1 MDKPFVLELTNIHKS
16 FGPVK
21 VLEDVSFNLRPGEVH
36 ALLGENG
43 AGKSTLMKILSG
55 FHGKDQGTIRLNGNA
70 VEITAPRQA
79 ITLGI
84 AEIYQELNLVP
95 TLTVAENI
103 FLGREPRHGALQ
115 ALDWAT
121 MHRGAVEALARLG
134 LNLDPG
140 RRVDSLSVAEQQMVE
155 IAKALSTNA
164 RILIMDEPTSALTQK
179 EIDSLFHII
188 RQLRGEGVGII
199 YISHKLDEVFALA
212 DRITVLR
219 DGRLVGTYD
228 AADLDHAK
236 VIRLMVGRELSEMYP
251 KVTVE
256 KGEVVLS
263 ARGLT
268 RRPLLADVSF
278 NLHAGEI
285 LGVTGLMGA
294 GKTEL
299 ASALFGSVP
308 AESGQILL
316 QGRPARLNRPADA
329 IRAGISLVPEDRK
342 TQGVILNMS
351 VQSNI
356 TLPFLQHLR
365 RLMLLDGAREREVAR
380 SSIER
385 LRIKARDPWQDVG
398 GLSGGNQ
405 QKVALAKW
413 LTHPPKVLMFDEPT
427 RGIDVGAKTEI
438 YRLMGELAG
447 QGIAILMFTSELPE
461 LLGMSDRILVLHR
474 GRVAA
479 EFSREEATQ
488 ERILEAAMG
497 GKADV
502 TTGRPA

>member
-1 MDKPFVLELTNIHKS
+1 MEKPFILELTGIHKS

-55 FHGKDQGTIRLNGNA
+55 FHGKDQGSIRLNGSP
-70 VEITAPRQA
+70 VEIATPRQA

-103 FLGREPRHGALQ
+103 FLGREPRHGRSR
-115 ALDWAT
+115 ALDWAA
-121 MHRGAVEALARLG
+121 MRQGSLEALARLG
-134 LNLDPG
+134 LRLDPG
-140 RRVDSLSVAEQQMVE
+140 RRVDALSVAEQQMVE

-164 RILIMDEPTSALTQK
+164 RILIMDEPTSALTQR
-179 EIDSLFHII
+179 EIDSLFHVI
-188 RQLRGEGVGII
+188 RQLRSEGVGII

-219 DGRLVGTYD
+219 DGRLVGTYE
-228 AADLDHAK
+228 AADLDHAR
-236 VIRLMVGRELSEMYP
+236 VIQLMVGRELSEMYP
-251 KVTVE
+251 KVAVE
-256 KGEVVLS
+256 RGEAVLS
-263 ARGLT
+263 VRGLT
-268 RRPLLADVSF
+268 RRPLLADVTF
-278 NLHAGEI
+278 DLHAGEI

-299 ASALFGSVP
+299 ATALFGSAP
-308 AESGQILL
+308 ADSGQISL
-316 QGRPARLNRPADA
+316 QGRPVRLRRPADA
-329 IRAGISLVPEDRK
+329 ISAGISLVPEDRK

-351 VQSNI
+351 VQSNV
-356 TLPFLQHLR
+356 TLPFLRHLR
-365 RLMLLDGAREREVAR
+365 RLLFLDGARERQVAQG
-380 SSIER
+380 SIDR
-385 LRIKARDPWQDVG
+385 LRIKVRDPWQDVS

-413 LTHPPKVLMFDEPT
+413 LTHPPKVLVFDEPT

-438 YRLMGELAG
+438 YRLMGELAER
-447 QGIAILMFTSELPE
+447 GIAILMFTSEMPE

-479 EFSREEATQ
+479 EFSRNEATQ
-488 ERILEAAMG
+488 EEILEAAMG

-502 TTGRPA
+502 ATGRPA

>member
-121 MHRGAVEALARLG
+121 MRRGAVEALARLG

-385 LRIKARDPWQDVG
+385 LRIKARDPWQDVD

>member
-1 MDKPFVLELTNIHKS
+1 
-16 FGPVK
+16 
-21 VLEDVSFNLRPGEVH
+21 
-36 ALLGENG
+36 
-43 AGKSTLMKILSG
+43 
-55 FHGKDQGTIRLNGNA
+55 
-70 VEITAPRQA
+70 
-79 ITLGI
+79 
-84 AEIYQELNLVP
+84 
-95 TLTVAENI
+95 
-103 FLGREPRHGALQ
+103 
-115 ALDWAT
+115 
-121 MHRGAVEALARLG
+121 
-134 LNLDPG
+134 
-140 RRVDSLSVAEQQMVE
+140 
-155 IAKALSTNA
+155 
-164 RILIMDEPTSALTQK
+164 MDEPTSALTQK

-365 RLMLLDGAREREVAR
+365 RLALLDGAREREVAR

-385 LRIKARDPWQDVG
+385 LRIKARDPWQDVD

>member
-55 FHGKDQGTIRLNGNA
+55 FHGKDQGTLRLNGDA

-121 MHRGAVEALARLG
+121 MRRGAVEALARLG
-134 LNLDPG
+134 LSLDPG

-228 AADLDHAK
+228 ATDLDHAK

-365 RLMLLDGAREREVAR
+365 RLALLDGAREREVAR
-380 SSIER
+380 TSMER